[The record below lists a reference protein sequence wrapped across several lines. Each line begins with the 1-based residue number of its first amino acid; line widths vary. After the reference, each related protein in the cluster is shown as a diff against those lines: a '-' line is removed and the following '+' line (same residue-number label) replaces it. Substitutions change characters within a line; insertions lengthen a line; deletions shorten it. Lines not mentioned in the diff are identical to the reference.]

1 MNFNEKKSKILLNT
15 EIIFTLFKNILN
27 LILVGEHLFY
37 IKQIENI
44 LSKNYS
50 NKNSNIALLYQKE
63 SGRIIIFPENIMYS
77 RIYNIDIL

>member
-1 MNFNEKKSKILLNT
+1 MNFNEKKNPQSKILLNT

-44 LSKNYS
+44 LSKNTAI
-50 NKNSNIALLYQKE
+50 KIQITLLY
-63 SGRIIIFPENIMYS
+63 
-77 RIYNIDIL
+77 